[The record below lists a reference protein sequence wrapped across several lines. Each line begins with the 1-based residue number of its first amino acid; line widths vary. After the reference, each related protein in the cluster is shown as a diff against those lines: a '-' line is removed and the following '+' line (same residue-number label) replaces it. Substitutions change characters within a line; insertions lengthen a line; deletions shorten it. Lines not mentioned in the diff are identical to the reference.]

1 MTKKP
6 TIRSIDNPDF
16 DLEPYPDLK
25 QGVDRS
31 LVSYSTDLGSP
42 PTDEE
47 RVAMRAH
54 YARHTR
60 CEVVDVI
67 DSSCQVT
74 AEEMALLPDD
84 FVDIDFID
92 RVYRERLAEKHAHF
106 RDIAKDAEWDAPWR
120 VEERRK
126 QFCIMW
132 MQESATE
139 GQTLKSNPL

>member
-6 TIRSIDNPDF
+6 TIRSIDNPNL

-25 QGVDRS
+25 QGFDRP
-31 LVSYSTDLGSP
+31 LVSYSTDLGRP

-47 RVAMRAH
+47 REAMRAH
-54 YARHTR
+54 YARHAR

-92 RVYRERLAEKHAHF
+92 RVYRERLAEKHAPF
-106 RDIAKDAEWDAPWR
+106 RDIAKDVEWDTPWKR
-120 VEERRK
+120 EERLN
-126 QFCIMW
+126 QFCIKW
-132 MQESATE
+132 KQESARA
-139 GQTLKSNPL
+139 GQTLKNSRS

>member
-6 TIRSIDNPDF
+6 TIRSIDNPDL

-25 QGVDRS
+25 QGVDRP
-31 LVSYSTDLGSP
+31 LVSYSTDLGRP

-47 RVAMRAH
+47 QDAMRAH
-54 YARHTR
+54 YARYAR

-92 RVYRERLAEKHAHF
+92 RVYRERLAEKHTAF

-120 VEERRK
+120 VEERQK
-126 QFCIMW
+126 QFCIKW
-132 MQESATE
+132 MLESATE
-139 GQTLKSNPL
+139 GQTLKSKPL